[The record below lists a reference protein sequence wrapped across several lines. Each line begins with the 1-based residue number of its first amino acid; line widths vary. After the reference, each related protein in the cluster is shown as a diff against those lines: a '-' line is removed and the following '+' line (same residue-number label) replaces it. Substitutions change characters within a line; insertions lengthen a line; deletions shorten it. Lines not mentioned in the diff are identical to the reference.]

1 MTPITTKPT
10 VATLGASTRV
20 AIGGRSGTARLSA
33 ATAAK
38 QARRHSDLRPENYA
52 LVQRILD
59 EGQVFLARRANH
71 AVGFLEVDG
80 KLWRVV
86 VKATADGLET
96 YVLSLHHVEPHSLA
110 AARVT
115 AEVILPISAEVK
127 IPS

>member
-1 MTPITTKPT
+1 M
-10 VATLGASTRV
+10 ATLGASTRV
-20 AIGGRSGTARLSA
+20 AIAGRSGTARLSA

-59 EGQVFLARRANH
+59 EGQVFRAHRANH

-96 YVLSLHHVEPHSLA
+96 YVLSLHRVEPHSLA
-110 AARVT
+110 AARRSLK
-115 AEVILPISAEVK
+115 EVDPDRD
-127 IPS
+127 